1 MMIDWLSATI
11 KTTGSLSVGYDSGYN
26 IKLGPG
32 GELIRESR
40 SPFDV
45 TDDSEPSNSKA
56 FRVFTPD
63 DHSLYLSGNPV
74 KLLQGHNLFGSSD
87 LNGLY
92 LEAGLFVRH
101 HAGLFPSPESYDACQ
116 FSKPRYS
123 RIDLTR
129 SYRFDTHKEAQ
140 EYIRFVAGTAR
151 TRHGA
156 AQLFGSETA
165 YFGKHSRRW
174 SMKIYD
180 KHAEFLKNGSAWK
193 KNKFSRAIIQQLM
206 PGESELIDWSKGIV
220 RFELCLRGQELDG
233 INKMLG
239 YNASLDW
246 LQEWS
251 AYYNRIQFNEN
262 TAMNTQNSL
271 LESTLKPAH
280 VAILELWRSGKDLR
294 TIYPK
299 ATFYKYRRAILDVLG
314 VDIASPPT
322 EEISTNNL
330 SSVLDARK
338 WDPEPIE
345 SRLVEPRKD
354 IKESYKLI

>member
-11 KTTGSLSVGYDSGYN
+11 KTTGSLSLGYDSGYN
-26 IKLGPG
+26 IKLGSG
-32 GELIRESR
+32 GELLRESR
-40 SPFDV
+40 SALDIH
-45 TDDSEPSNSKA
+45 DESEPSNSKS

-63 DHSLYLSGNPV
+63 DSSLYLSGNPV

-101 HAGLFPSPESYDACQ
+101 HAGLFPGSETYAM
-116 FSKPRYS
+116 FTKPRYS

-165 YFGKHSRRW
+165 YFGKRSRRW

-193 KNKFSRAIIQQLM
+193 KNKFSRGIIQKLM
-206 PGESELIDWSKGIV
+206 PDEAELIDWSKGIV
-220 RFELCLRGQELDG
+220 RFELCLRGQELDE

-239 YNASLDW
+239 YNVSLDW
-246 LQEWS
+246 LQEWT

-271 LESTLKPAH
+271 LESTLKPVHRGA
-280 VAILELWRSGKDLR
+280 LELWRSGKDLR

-299 ATFYKYRRAILDVLG
+299 TTFYAYRRAILDVLG
-314 VDIASPPT
+314 VDISSPPT
-322 EEISTNNL
+322 EEISSDNV
-330 SSVLDARK
+330 SSVLDDRK

-345 SRLVEPRKD
+345 SRLVEPRQD
-354 IKESYKLI
+354 IKDSYKLI